1 MDGTRPVE
9 VDGTDA
15 VEVVDTNTEE
25 VVDTN
30 TEEVDDTRPVEVVKL
45 ADVGRFSCFADGFYI
60 TVCTDLK

>member
-15 VEVVDTNTEE
+15 VE

-45 ADVGRFSCFADGFYI
+45 ADVGRFSCFADGFYGD
-60 TVCTDLK
+60 VKNFVFLD

>member
-1 MDGTRPVE
+1 M
-9 VDGTDA
+9 DGTDA
-15 VEVVDTNTEE
+15 VE

>member
-15 VEVVDTNTEE
+15 VE

>member
-1 MDGTRPVE
+1 VDGTRPVE

-15 VEVVDTNTEE
+15 VE